1 MKVFIAGKV
10 TGTTDYIERFER
22 MEKELEELGLEVV
35 NPVKETRHLG
45 VNAPWVEYM
54 RITIPLLCTCDA
66 IYLMNGW
73 TDSNGAALEQL
84 VADGLGLLVIVEP
97 ENRERIRNS

>member
-22 MEKELEELGLEVV
+22 MEKELSKLGLEVV

-73 TDSNGAALEQL
+73 TDSNGATLERY
-84 VADGLGLLVIVEP
+84 VADGLGLLLMLEP
-97 ENRERIRNS
+97 TSRERIRNS

>member
-10 TGTTDYIERFER
+10 TGTTGYIKRFER
-22 MEKELEELGLEVV
+22 MEKELEKLGLEVV

-45 VNAPWVEYM
+45 VNAPWLEYM

-66 IYLMNGW
+66 IYLLDDWM
-73 TDSNGAALEQL
+73 DSNGASLEKL
-84 VADGLGLLVIVEP
+84 VAEGLGLLEMKEP
-97 ENRERIRNS
+97 ESRERIRNS

>member
-35 NPVKETRHLG
+35 NPVKETRYLG
-45 VNAPWVEYM
+45 DDAPWVEYM
-54 RITIPLLCTCDA
+54 RVTIPLLCACDA
-66 IYLMNGW
+66 IYLMPDW
-73 TDSNGAALEQL
+73 IDSNGAALEML
-84 VADGLGLLVIVEP
+84 VADGLGLLEMKEP
-97 ENRERIRNS
+97 TSRERIRNS